1 MYRCGGNFGKAASA
15 IGTLISID
23 RMYPEILT
31 HIKRY
36 VQLNAQEEE
45 LLCSKLELKKF
56 KKKQYVLEA
65 GKLCPGN
72 YFITK
77 GCARQYFVNSKL
89 NEQIIQFGLESW
101 WIADQDSLLNRTP
114 STTYI
119 QTIEACEMLLLTE
132 RNRVFVFEQIPQ
144 VESYFRV
151 MMQKAFVAS
160 QRRIGFIFNQSDEE
174 RYRHFIGLFPGFAQ
188 RVPQY
193 MLASYLGFTPQF
205 LSRLRAKKV

>member
-1 MYRCGGNFGKAASA
+1 M
-15 IGTLISID
+15 I
-23 RMYPEILT
+23 YPELLS

-36 VQLNAQEEE
+36 VQLDEHEEQ
-45 LLCSKLELKKF
+45 LLCDSLELIKLKRRQF
-56 KKKQYVLEA
+56 LLEP
-65 GKLCPGN
+65 GKMCKGN
-72 YFITK
+72 YFIVK
-77 GCARQYFVNSKL
+77 GCLRQYFVNQKL

-101 WIADQDSLLNRTP
+101 WIADQDSLLNKQP

-119 QTIEACEMLLLTE
+119 QAVEVSEILLLPETC
-132 RNRVFVFEQIPQ
+132 RDMLFEKIPKL
-144 VESYFRV
+144 ESYFRI

-160 QRRIGFIFNQSDEE
+160 QRRIGFIFNQTEEE
-174 RYRHFIGLFPGFAQ
+174 RYRHFAKLFPDFLQ